1 MAALACLWEVA
12 CPKPGNVHRGA
23 DFENLGL
30 FDFLASAVAILP
42 AMDQAPSQPLGQT
55 ILQAVTAT
63 RAAAGTNTNLGTIL
77 LLAPLA
83 SVPLGRDLQTGARE
97 FAQQTTLEDAIA
109 VYQAIRLA
117 EPGGL
122 GQVDQADIQQNPD
135 LPLHAAMALA
145 ADRDS
150 IARQYVTSFGD
161 IFQGILPDLEAGLA
175 RGWTIPESVVDAHVR
190 QMTRQPDSLIA
201 RKCGPEVARDSA
213 RRASYVVAAG
223 GPENADYHAA
233 MGDLDF
239 WLRSDGHRRNPG
251 TTADLIA
258 ASLFAALRLGIIQAP
273 YPCRLDQVPARPLRD

>member
-23 DFENLGL
+23 DFENLSL
-30 FDFLASAVAILP
+30 FDFLASAVAITP
-42 AMDQAPSQPLGQT
+42 AMDQASEQPLGQT
-55 ILQAVTAT
+55 VLRAARAT
-63 RAAAGTNTNLGTIL
+63 RDLVGTNTNLGTIL

-83 SVPLGRDLQTGARE
+83 SVPLGRDLQTGVKELAE
-97 FAQQTTLEDAIA
+97 HSTIEDAVS
-109 VYQAIRLA
+109 VYEAIRLA
-117 EPGGL
+117 QPGGL
-122 GQVDQADIQQNPD
+122 GEVAQADIQHTPE

-150 IARQYVTSFGD
+150 VARQYVTGFGD
-161 IFQGILPDLEAGLA
+161 IFQGILPDLEAGLG
-175 RGWTIPESVVDAHVR
+175 RGWTIPEAVIDAHVR

-201 RKCGPEVARDSA
+201 RKCGLDVARDAA

-223 GPENADYHAA
+223 GPENSDYHAA
-233 MGDLDF
+233 LGDLDF

-258 ASLFAALRLGIIQAP
+258 ASLFAALRLGIIQPP
-273 YPCRLDQVPARPLRD
+273 YPCRFDQVPARLSSD